1 MAHWIV
7 RVARDQD
14 LTGAAQLDVATSA
27 PIDVAWRTVERAC
40 GIDGDELCRVVAKA
54 FRTRVADLPRAEATA
69 VKLLPDSVARRFG
82 VFPVRDLDRSL
93 EVATADPANP
103 DAEQEIAFASGR
115 AAVLLI
121 AHPEAIASAIASAYT
136 PEAATAAILSRV
148 EDDMAEAVE
157 VGLSPEE
164 QPESVTEEEVA
175 SGPVVRLTN
184 LILAE
189 AVTRGASD
197 IHIQPTGRGGVVRY
211 RTDGVLSP
219 NLQMPLPVLLRV
231 VSRIKIMGDLDIAD
245 RLRPQDGR
253 ARILVAKRPYDLRI
267 STVPTRN
274 AEKAVIRI
282 LDTQAS
288 TTLADTGIQ
297 HGDLARIRN
306 ALSHRDGIFVVSGPT
321 GSGKTTTLYGA
332 LRDIATEDINI
343 MTVED
348 PVEYELPGLT
358 QIQVDPKQGVTF
370 ASALRAILRQDPDA
384 IFVGEIRDPET
395 AEVAVQASLTGHLVL
410 ATLHANDA
418 VGSLRRFLDLGL
430 DAPTLAEVLRGSLAQ
445 RLVRRVCPY
454 CAAAVNGDA
463 TAEEAQLS
471 EQLGVRPRMRAIG
484 CERCAGTGYMGRMP
498 VTEFLQPSATLAA
511 LVANAAPGAQ
521 LHAQAVQDGMR
532 SLLDSGRARVQAG
545 ETTLQEVH
553 RVLGTARDAEDAG
566 GAASRAA
573 ATPRRAAVDASGPV
587 ADSATATTRVSDPPA
602 ESGETRVLLVDDDGT
617 LRSIARSLLEKE
629 GYCVEEANDGSE
641 ALARLSRGERFTL
654 MVLDLDMPMLGGREV
669 LKAVRASLATASLPV
684 LVLTGTNE
692 QDAEIQ
698 LLEQGADDYMRKPIE
713 PKRFLLRVKAAVRR
727 ARG

>member
-7 RVARDQD
+7 RVARDHA
-14 LTGAAQLDVATSA
+14 LAGADGLDIATSA
-27 PIDVAWRTVERAC
+27 PTDEAWATVERVC
-40 GIDGDELCRVVAKA
+40 GVSGESLAQIVAKA
-54 FRTRVADLPRAEATA
+54 FRTQVADLQRAEPTA
-69 VKLLPDSVARRFG
+69 LKLLPASVAKRFG
-82 VFPVRDLDRSL
+82 AFPVRDLDRSL
-93 EVATADPANP
+93 EIATADPANP
-103 DAEQEIAFASGR
+103 NIEQEVAFASGR
-115 AAVLLI
+115 AAVLVI
-121 AHPEAIASAIASAYT
+121 AHPAAVVAAIDNAYT
-136 PEAATAAILSRV
+136 PEAATAALLARV

-157 VGLSPEE
+157 VGLTTEE
-164 QPESVTEEEVA
+164 APESVTEEEVA

-211 RTDGVLSP
+211 RTDGVLATH
-219 NLQMPLPVLLRV
+219 LQIPLPVLLRV

-297 HGDLARIRN
+297 SADLGRIRA
-306 ALSHRDGIFVVSGPT
+306 ALAHRDGIFVVSGPT

-332 LRDIATEDINI
+332 LRDIATDDINI

-358 QIQVDPKQGVTF
+358 QIQVDPKQGITF

-445 RLVRRVCPY
+445 RLVRRVCPH
-454 CAAAVNGDA
+454 CVAPADDSVSADERA
-463 TAEEAQLS
+463 LT
-471 EQLGVRPRMRAIG
+471 EQLGVAPRVRAVG

-498 VTEFLQPSATLAA
+498 VTEFLQPSAKLAA
-511 LVANAAPGAQ
+511 LVAGGAPGAEI
-521 LHAQAVQDGMR
+521 HAQAMHDGMC
-532 SLLDSGRARVQAG
+532 SLLDSGRARVEAG
-545 ETTLQEVH
+545 ETTLQELH
-553 RVLGTARDAEDAG
+553 RVLGTSREPQPNAG
-566 GAASRAA
+566 SAA
-573 ATPRRAAVDASGPV
+573 ATTAPRRSVAVDDGAI
-587 ADSATATTRVSDPPA
+587 VSVDGAPDPRDA
-602 ESGETRVLLVDDDGT
+602 HVLLVDDDGT

-629 GYCVEEANDGSE
+629 GYCVHEANDGSE
-641 ALARLSRGERFTL
+641 ALTRLHRGEKFAL
-654 MVLDLDMPMLGGREV
+654 MVLDLDMPLLGGREV
-669 LKAVRASLATASLPV
+669 LKAVRSSLSTASLPV
-684 LVLTGTNE
+684 LVLTGTNDH
-692 QDAEIQ
+692 DAEVQ
-698 LLEQGADDYMRKPIE
+698 LLEQGADDYMRKPLE
-713 PKRFLLRVKAAVRR
+713 PKRFLLRVKAALRR
-727 ARG
+727 AGV